1 MWGRR
6 TWRSGALG
14 ARSDPCPPAEGVLE
28 PPTEPPS
35 PQPKPE
41 GQMQS
46 LVIGVT
52 SVLLGVLLLLLLIWV
67 LAAVFLGATRGDE
80 SPKALPP
87 APSLTSCP
95 VPVPSVSPLRE
106 GLDWASRIRGPLG
119 SPCAAL
125 PWACSRGGG
134 GREGSPHHGHHLGW
148 TSARALSSSNRR
160 APEVTATVT
169 RPRGC
174 CLVRGL
180 HLPPSDVCGDVR
192 GPLTTRPQCAPWGWR
207 RASGLGRVGCLGA
220 RWALGLRQLRSQGGP
235 EGLGGRPE
243 DPVPFLGPRNP
254 PKPQLTTA
262 GPWGSLT
269 RVLLCR
275 GLRPQEPRPTSG
287 ECPSLCITV
296 N

>member
-1 MWGRR
+1 MSPRR
-6 TWRSGALG
+6 L
-14 ARSDPCPPAEGVLE
+14 CPLP
-28 PPTEPPS
+28 PPS
-35 PQPKPE
+35 PPAPFLSPLCPPS
-41 GQMQS
+41 GRGWTGLPGS
-46 LVIGVT
+46 GVP
-52 SVLLGVLLLLLLIWV
+52 SEAPVLPSPGPALGV
-67 LAAVFLGATRGDE
+67 
-80 SPKALPP
+80 
-87 APSLTSCP
+87 
-95 VPVPSVSPLRE
+95 
-106 GLDWASRIRGPLG
+106 
-119 SPCAAL
+119 
-125 PWACSRGGG
+125 GG